1 MRRVAPSGLFVVAR
15 RAANRG
21 VRARVQVRCLV
32 DVPGERLPSAATGE
46 LAKYLRGTVAP
57 QARPRPGGGHTH
69 PSLPALC
76 KAPGQDVT
84 PALSPD
90 SGRPTC
96 GNRAP

>member
-1 MRRVAPSGLFVVAR
+1 M
-15 RAANRG
+15 
-21 VRARVQVRCLV
+21 QVRCLV

-76 KAPGQDVT
+76 KAPGQDLM
-84 PALSPD
+84 PALRPGQAYLREPRPVTAGARCPGSC
-90 SGRPTC
+90 RPTSGMPATRC
-96 GNRAP
+96 